1 MSEAV
6 NIVINVVEQM
16 NLSNEDRLLL
26 IDKLGQGVTVSKPIN
41 LKKMTEM
48 EIYRRKFERWM
59 VETKKLYPPK
69 K

>member
-1 MSEAV
+1 MSQAV

-26 IDKLGQGVTVSKPIN
+26 IDKLGQGVTASKPVEI
-41 LKKMTEM
+41 KKMSEK
-48 EIYRRKFERWM
+48 EVYRRRFERWM

>member
-1 MSEAV
+1 MSQAV

-26 IDKLGQGVTVSKPIN
+26 IDMLGQGVTVSKPVQ
-41 LKKMTEM
+41 LKKMSEK
-48 EIYRRKFERWM
+48 EVYRRRFERWM